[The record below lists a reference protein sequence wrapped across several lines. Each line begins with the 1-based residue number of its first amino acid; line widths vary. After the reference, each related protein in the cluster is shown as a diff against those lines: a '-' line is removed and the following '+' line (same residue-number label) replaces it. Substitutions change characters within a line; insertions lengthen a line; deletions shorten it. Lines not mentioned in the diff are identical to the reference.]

1 MNRRGFLANGA
12 RVAVGAAVVSQFSL
26 EPAFAASGEQ
36 VLIESEIGRN
46 HGHGLNLDTAD
57 VVKMLR
63 KAELENDPEQ
73 TVSIQGESGH
83 PHVISLNQS
92 SLMMLLLG
100 EVLNLESS
108 VDAGHSHSVLVSMN
122 VQAV

>member
-12 RVAVGAAVVSQFSL
+12 KVAVGAAVVNQFSL
-26 EPAFAASGEQ
+26 EPAHAAAGEQ

-46 HGHGLNLDTAD
+46 HGHSLQLDTAD

-63 KAELENDPEQ
+63 KAELENDPAQ

-83 PHVISLNQS
+83 PHAISLNQS
-92 SLMMLLLG
+92 SLMTLLLG

-108 VDAGHSHSVLVSMN
+108 VDAGHSHSVAVSMN
-122 VQAV
+122 VQSV